1 MTKIT
6 SLGVHLDS
14 TLTTILE
21 KLGVHGHCSLFF
33 LISVFFKFE
42 FLIEL
47 LFEFNSSFARGLLEK
62 TSRKACV

>member
-47 LFEFNSSFARGLLEK
+47 LFELFSSFSRAFLEE
-62 TSRKACV
+62 SSN